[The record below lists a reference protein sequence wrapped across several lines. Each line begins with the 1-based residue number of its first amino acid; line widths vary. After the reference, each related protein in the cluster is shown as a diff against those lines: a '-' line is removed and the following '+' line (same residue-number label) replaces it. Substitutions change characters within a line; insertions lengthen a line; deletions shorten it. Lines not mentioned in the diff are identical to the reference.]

1 MIDTAQNGLGTTSL
15 LLSYASKGNV
25 TAIKELLDQNAVVN
39 ASDYD
44 GRTALHLAASEG
56 HVPVV
61 ELLLKHGA
69 DVNPVDRWGDTP
81 LADAR
86 KYTKGVVAKL
96 LEQHGGRVE
105 DKKKQGAAYDD
116 LSAQYEIDRSELE
129 PLDHIPPLL
138 QTANEEY
145 RVVNWRGT
153 KVVARYLLSP
163 LTKDPGFLPKLKVE
177 FLMLE
182 RLRHPNILQFL
193 GAVTRTS
200 PPTIVTEYLPRG
212 DLHTLMI
219 KGQLP
224 PKQAQSFALDIARGI
239 NYLHEH
245 KDCIIHGNLRPKN
258 LLQNEAGQLKVSN
271 FGLLG
276 SKSHADG
283 GEAYEYMA
291 PEVYRK
297 EQFDKNIDTFAFG
310 LIVYEMYEGIQS
322 TDGNPE
328 ALARR
333 RAFDGVRPSFNAT
346 TYPPGM
352 QELIAACW
360 HKDPSKRP
368 QFSEIIRQ
376 LENMKPHSSRAKI
389 VQKCQCA
396 IL

>member
-1 MIDTAQNGLGTTSL
+1 MTDTSRNGLGTTSL

-25 TAIKELLDQNAVVN
+25 TAIKELLDEDAAVN

-86 KYTKGVVAKL
+86 KYTKGAVAKL

-105 DKKKQGAAYDD
+105 DKKKQGASYDD
-116 LSAQYEIDRSELE
+116 LSAQYEIDGSELE
-129 PLDHIPPLL
+129 PLPHIPALW
-138 QTANEEY
+138 QNANEEF

-163 LTKDPGFLPKLKVE
+163 LTQDPDFLTKLKVE
-177 FLMLE
+177 LLMLE

-212 DLHTLMI
+212 DLHTLMS
-219 KGQLP
+219 KGRLSS
-224 PKQAQSFALDIARGI
+224 KQAQSFALDIARGI

-245 KDCIIHGNLRPKN
+245 KDCIVHGNLRPRN
-258 LLQNEAGQLKVSN
+258 LLQNEAGQLKVSD

-283 GEAYEYMA
+283 TGTYEYMA

-297 EQFDKNIDTFAFG
+297 EQFDKSIDTFAFG
-310 LIVYEMYEGIQS
+310 LIVYEMYEGLQS
-322 TDGNPE
+322 MDGNPE
-328 ALARR
+328 TLARK
-333 RAFDGVRPSFNAT
+333 RALDDVRPSFNAT
-346 TYPPGM
+346 SYPPGM

-376 LENMKPHSSRAKI
+376 LEDMKPSFSSAKI
-389 VQKCQCA
+389 MQKCQCA